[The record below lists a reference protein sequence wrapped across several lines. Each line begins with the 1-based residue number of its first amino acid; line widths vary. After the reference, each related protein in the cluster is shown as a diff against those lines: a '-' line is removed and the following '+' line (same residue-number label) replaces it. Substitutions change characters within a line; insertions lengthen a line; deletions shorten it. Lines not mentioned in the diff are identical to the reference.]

1 MKYSEK
7 PAFVS
12 WWDYGFQAMSTG
24 EHPSVSDNFQ
34 SGIPA
39 TGNMLMARNQDDLT
53 AMFIWQLAEGD
64 RTYASDGGD
73 EYVFTPTF
81 QNVVDKYLSDE
92 QMADFMTMQTTFDE
106 SMIGFIEDRSFN
118 VVKTNRNIVL
128 AEGHPHTAGVF
139 DADTTIF
146 RIYKDGEAM
155 PCTEEVSNSCF
166 GDAWSSEDQ
175 ANITFTNN
183 IRTGAET
190 VEGRTH
196 TIFGDY
202 WYTADLLDE
211 YLSVSTGIH
220 RHNARL
226 AMMTQ
231 LLTEAFD
238 ANPDHTIHD
247 LYDDLINLE
256 GLYTVQDYE
265 GAPGETISR
274 DHEIR
279 YFAIDDR
286 LYPRAGRY
294 TADANYN
301 RGQPMGIFGA
311 PTILSGQDITTYMD
325 EVYETLRGDFA
336 DEMTREEVDEAM
348 QKDFLNQ
355 QAGAEIDPLQIQ
367 DVRVDHNPAFFNTM
381 VARAYVGYGAS
392 TLGVGTTV
400 SNPQPAQHFGQSGSP
415 GTFMANSLP
424 LPGAMMNHFVIA
436 NWYSEDPNVSIQS
449 TNTLVKILKYYPG
462 GELSGQVS
470 MSDDGQGLPGV
481 RLLIER
487 DAFSGEGTEDLDE
500 DTYWIPIG
508 FVDADD
514 DGRYSTTVPAGRI
527 RVTAFAGDYDPTDA
541 QDKIRDGSY
550 GERLGDILTNTND
563 DRQINEITAILGNVA
578 NMTWLGE
585 AQLNVTADQAN
596 RVTPIST
603 SLDVSIGSSGVSG
616 TVTWSGDESFN
627 GDPISETTFILRN
640 IWSMTD
646 NYTVETTSGSFT
658 TEESRILQGTGE
670 ATLVEDGS
678 FESEGIALVKNFI
691 GNFTR
696 DIGNERTFFAN
707 GTWTGFGTMEASW
720 VEPSDV
726 AACELDNASNIV
738 MPENETFCL
747 ADDSTSPPTYRLEG
761 TVTASGTFTSE
772 GTSTLTRTYGDVEAG
787 QGETIEGAGLF
798 EGTGTFN
805 GTGLFIGIG
814 TFSGPMVEPGSFY
827 KTGLLPGTYN
837 MIAQLANGK
846 EVLLPD
852 PVEIGIEPSYDLTL
866 NMPGAIFR
874 DTLGDMMGD
883 PMVNQTIELID
894 VDLGEEFAVEI
905 ITDEEGNFSYGPVP
919 KGDYYYRVDADN
931 DGWYDLN
938 ETVAVIDDTTNITLS
953 MGVPETSDVTLNL
966 VSPVDPLTQEPLFD
980 VSNRTITFEN
990 TEGILLPVNVTSD
1003 ENGQLY
1009 AELLYG
1015 IWDIRDDVNPDF
1027 VLFDQVD
1034 LSPGTGDV
1042 EMDVTYAEA
1051 AYINGSMRSY
1061 PGVTAEEY
1069 NSWLEATPEENR
1081 VETTE
1086 PASALTVNFVSGSLE
1101 FSSVTNVTGFFSVR
1115 VPSGLTYHMT
1125 TESVIINRG
1134 YGDIIAVETG
1144 TDMDLGP
1151 LYLEPSVGVDGVL
1164 HLYDNTTRWSS
1175 SIPLWEPVEIVATNE
1190 DGLEWRTTISENADF
1205 HFDLL
1210 DGEWDLSVEDERL
1223 NVTALENVIVNRT
1236 ATETMSRLELLA
1248 EPEAID
1254 LTLNVYLDSSED
1266 GSFENG
1272 TMVSPSFHLK
1282 PAAEEQETLY
1292 FTADDYTSPGNITVS
1307 LTPGGYDIVFNRTTA
1322 AEENATD
1329 YDLVGVQFF
1338 EAILVGLDAF
1348 EEALDVPL
1356 KNTYLVNGTLTN
1368 STGDGIANDFL
1379 LYNEAEDQW
1388 FNMASD
1394 ENGTFAS
1401 YVPEGEWLAIVAPF
1415 ANGNMSETLRSPI
1428 TVGAAS
1434 NRLGLDLQT
1443 AVSVE
1448 VTMQLREYIT
1458 NDSLADM
1465 TVTAVSHDG
1474 FGNITFERTDENG
1487 NATEMMMPGTWS
1499 LYLNR
1504 TLGTQSWMLDTSDD
1518 PFTTDDA
1525 VDHVLVL
1532 DPVYAEL
1539 EVEIGGKVYWDLDN
1553 NSLPSQGEGIP
1564 GFNVTLQGT
1573 NHSAYS
1579 TVVETDEEGVWRAFV
1594 PIRDVYNVTVE
1605 KDGFDTVYYNTEND
1619 SGFTVHDS
1627 PDSQDV
1633 EVTAGSVEVVG
1644 FITDQLDASRLV
1656 GADITLYPMAGIE
1669 REPVSVSGTMNGT
1682 TLEWSTDIQ
1691 PGDWVVVATEANPD
1705 QNGGGVAIGLLE
1717 ASVSNGGNIT
1727 MVMALGGYV
1736 ELSTAWTDIEQNEYH
1751 AGSSSDGSTLVEG
1764 TVELEVTFDG
1774 MSWMVDVPA
1783 SGELLHLF
1791 PEGSVA
1797 FDSDFNT
1804 VQHEQELDMEY
1815 FGGQTTSVTA
1825 DSTIAAKLTYNRR
1838 VNSNLDVTFNEASV
1852 GSSATILDAENSEMQ
1867 AIVSSTNSSAY
1878 NTITFDYDVV
1888 YNGTEISDVFTVS
1901 GEMGLAQDSDLWTV
1915 QVWNASA
1922 NNGEGAYEDSIELAL
1937 GIGNNETAAQLIA
1950 TVNVQI
1956 TLPSVEDAWNL
1967 ENGHRM
1973 TMRMETDLGEATQA
1987 SVKVFVPQ
1995 SYGFE
2000 ISDAT
2005 EEIGMS
2011 ALVER
2016 QFSFDVTNTGNG
2028 QDSFTIKLFEGGVL
2042 EGWSVTPMTSTLTL
2056 SKGETR
2062 TQQFTVFAPE
2072 SFTEGGFDLTVYV
2085 NSEDETL
2092 DAETVVVSVQAASI
2106 KLNVN
2111 EGDIKLQSDNTANEA
2126 GVVRIPVE
2134 NTGLL
2139 DAPSVIVY
2147 LEPVSP
2153 KSSPELSMTI
2163 AVPAGEKVE
2172 AEFADLSFA
2181 QGNQRFNIRVE
2192 VAGAEATSVDSI
2204 TLPAGDSF
2212 SLEYF
2217 TEVAADGESIWMTL
2231 LIVALGFLV
2240 IYGGVKTARSRG
2252 GTKF

>member
-1 MKYSEK
+1 
-7 PAFVS
+7 
-12 WWDYGFQAMSTG
+12 
-24 EHPSVSDNFQ
+24 
-34 SGIPA
+34 
-39 TGNMLMARNQDDLT
+39 
-53 AMFIWQLAEGD
+53 
-64 RTYASDGGD
+64 
-73 EYVFTPTF
+73 
-81 QNVVDKYLSDE
+81 
-92 QMADFMTMQTTFDE
+92 
-106 SMIGFIEDRSFN
+106 
-118 VVKTNRNIVL
+118 
-128 AEGHPHTAGVF
+128 
-139 DADTTIF
+139 
-146 RIYKDGEAM
+146 
-155 PCTEEVSNSCF
+155 
-166 GDAWSSEDQ
+166 
-175 ANITFTNN
+175 
-183 IRTGAET
+183 
-190 VEGRTH
+190 
-196 TIFGDY
+196 
-202 WYTADLLDE
+202 
-211 YLSVSTGIH
+211 
-220 RHNARL
+220 
-226 AMMTQ
+226 
-231 LLTEAFD
+231 
-238 ANPDHTIHD
+238 
-247 LYDDLINLE
+247 
-256 GLYTVQDYE
+256 
-265 GAPGETISR
+265 
-274 DHEIR
+274 
-279 YFAIDDR
+279 
-286 LYPRAGRY
+286 
-294 TADANYN
+294 
-301 RGQPMGIFGA
+301 
-311 PTILSGQDITTYMD
+311 
-325 EVYETLRGDFA
+325 
-336 DEMTREEVDEAM
+336 
-348 QKDFLNQ
+348 
-355 QAGAEIDPLQIQ
+355 
-367 DVRVDHNPAFFNTM
+367 
-381 VARAYVGYGAS
+381 
-392 TLGVGTTV
+392 
-400 SNPQPAQHFGQSGSP
+400 
-415 GTFMANSLP
+415 
-424 LPGAMMNHFVIA
+424 
-436 NWYSEDPNVSIQS
+436 
-449 TNTLVKILKYYPG
+449 
-462 GELSGQVS
+462 
-470 MSDDGQGLPGV
+470 
-481 RLLIER
+481 
-487 DAFSGEGTEDLDE
+487 
-500 DTYWIPIG
+500 
-508 FVDADD
+508 
-514 DGRYSTTVPAGRI
+514 
-527 RVTAFAGDYDPTDA
+527 
-541 QDKIRDGSY
+541 
-550 GERLGDILTNTND
+550 
-563 DRQINEITAILGNVA
+563 
-578 NMTWLGE
+578 
-585 AQLNVTADQAN
+585 
-596 RVTPIST
+596 
-603 SLDVSIGSSGVSG
+603 
-616 TVTWSGDESFN
+616 
-627 GDPISETTFILRN
+627 
-640 IWSMTD
+640 
-646 NYTVETTSGSFT
+646 
-658 TEESRILQGTGE
+658 
-670 ATLVEDGS
+670 
-678 FESEGIALVKNFI
+678 
-691 GNFTR
+691 
-696 DIGNERTFFAN
+696 
-707 GTWTGFGTMEASW
+707 
-720 VEPSDV
+720 
-726 AACELDNASNIV
+726 
-738 MPENETFCL
+738 
-747 ADDSTSPPTYRLEG
+747 
-761 TVTASGTFTSE
+761 
-772 GTSTLTRTYGDVEAG
+772 
-787 QGETIEGAGLF
+787 
-798 EGTGTFN
+798 
-805 GTGLFIGIG
+805 
-814 TFSGPMVEPGSFY
+814 
-827 KTGLLPGTYN
+827 
-837 MIAQLANGK
+837 
-846 EVLLPD
+846 
-852 PVEIGIEPSYDLTL
+852 
-866 NMPGAIFR
+866 
-874 DTLGDMMGD
+874 
-883 PMVNQTIELID
+883 
-894 VDLGEEFAVEI
+894 
-905 ITDEEGNFSYGPVP
+905 
-919 KGDYYYRVDADN
+919 
-931 DGWYDLN
+931 
-938 ETVAVIDDTTNITLS
+938 
-953 MGVPETSDVTLNL
+953 VPETSDVTLNL

-1015 IWDIRDDVNPDF
+1015 IWDIRDDVNSDF

-1223 NVTALENVIVNRT
+1223 NVTTLENVGVNRT

-1532 DPVYAEL
+1532 DPAYAEL

-1656 GADITLYPMAGIE
+1656 GADITLYPVAGIE

-1764 TVELEVTFDG
+1764 TVEVEVTFDG

-1867 AIVSSTNSSAY
+1867 AIVSSTNNSVY

-1888 YNGTEISDVFTVS
+1888 YNGTEISDVFSVS
-1901 GEMGLAQDSDLWTV
+1901 GEMGLAQDSDLWMV

-1937 GIGNNETAAQLIA
+1937 GIGNNETPAQLMA

-1987 SVKVFVPQ
+1987 SIKVFVPQ

-2106 KLNVN
+2106 KLSVN

-2147 LEPVSP
+2147 LEPISP

>member
-1 MKYSEK
+1 
-7 PAFVS
+7 
-12 WWDYGFQAMSTG
+12 
-24 EHPSVSDNFQ
+24 
-34 SGIPA
+34 
-39 TGNMLMARNQDDLT
+39 
-53 AMFIWQLAEGD
+53 
-64 RTYASDGGD
+64 
-73 EYVFTPTF
+73 
-81 QNVVDKYLSDE
+81 
-92 QMADFMTMQTTFDE
+92 
-106 SMIGFIEDRSFN
+106 
-118 VVKTNRNIVL
+118 
-128 AEGHPHTAGVF
+128 
-139 DADTTIF
+139 
-146 RIYKDGEAM
+146 M

-550 GERLGDILTNTND
+550 GERLGDILTNTNA

-1605 KDGFDTVYYNTEND
+1605 KDGFDTVYYDTEND

>member
-1 MKYSEK
+1 M
-7 PAFVS
+7 
-12 WWDYGFQAMSTG
+12 
-24 EHPSVSDNFQ
+24 
-34 SGIPA
+34 
-39 TGNMLMARNQDDLT
+39 
-53 AMFIWQLAEGD
+53 
-64 RTYASDGGD
+64 
-73 EYVFTPTF
+73 
-81 QNVVDKYLSDE
+81 
-92 QMADFMTMQTTFDE
+92 
-106 SMIGFIEDRSFN
+106 
-118 VVKTNRNIVL
+118 
-128 AEGHPHTAGVF
+128 
-139 DADTTIF
+139 
-146 RIYKDGEAM
+146 
-155 PCTEEVSNSCF
+155 
-166 GDAWSSEDQ
+166 
-175 ANITFTNN
+175 
-183 IRTGAET
+183 
-190 VEGRTH
+190 
-196 TIFGDY
+196 
-202 WYTADLLDE
+202 
-211 YLSVSTGIH
+211 
-220 RHNARL
+220 
-226 AMMTQ
+226 
-231 LLTEAFD
+231 
-238 ANPDHTIHD
+238 
-247 LYDDLINLE
+247 
-256 GLYTVQDYE
+256 
-265 GAPGETISR
+265 
-274 DHEIR
+274 
-279 YFAIDDR
+279 
-286 LYPRAGRY
+286 
-294 TADANYN
+294 
-301 RGQPMGIFGA
+301 
-311 PTILSGQDITTYMD
+311 
-325 EVYETLRGDFA
+325 
-336 DEMTREEVDEAM
+336 
-348 QKDFLNQ
+348 
-355 QAGAEIDPLQIQ
+355 
-367 DVRVDHNPAFFNTM
+367 
-381 VARAYVGYGAS
+381 
-392 TLGVGTTV
+392 
-400 SNPQPAQHFGQSGSP
+400 
-415 GTFMANSLP
+415 
-424 LPGAMMNHFVIA
+424 
-436 NWYSEDPNVSIQS
+436 
-449 TNTLVKILKYYPG
+449 
-462 GELSGQVS
+462 
-470 MSDDGQGLPGV
+470 
-481 RLLIER
+481 
-487 DAFSGEGTEDLDE
+487 
-500 DTYWIPIG
+500 
-508 FVDADD
+508 
-514 DGRYSTTVPAGRI
+514 
-527 RVTAFAGDYDPTDA
+527 
-541 QDKIRDGSY
+541 
-550 GERLGDILTNTND
+550 
-563 DRQINEITAILGNVA
+563 
-578 NMTWLGE
+578 
-585 AQLNVTADQAN
+585 
-596 RVTPIST
+596 
-603 SLDVSIGSSGVSG
+603 
-616 TVTWSGDESFN
+616 
-627 GDPISETTFILRN
+627 
-640 IWSMTD
+640 
-646 NYTVETTSGSFT
+646 
-658 TEESRILQGTGE
+658 
-670 ATLVEDGS
+670 
-678 FESEGIALVKNFI
+678 
-691 GNFTR
+691 
-696 DIGNERTFFAN
+696 
-707 GTWTGFGTMEASW
+707 
-720 VEPSDV
+720 
-726 AACELDNASNIV
+726 
-738 MPENETFCL
+738 
-747 ADDSTSPPTYRLEG
+747 
-761 TVTASGTFTSE
+761 
-772 GTSTLTRTYGDVEAG
+772 
-787 QGETIEGAGLF
+787 
-798 EGTGTFN
+798 
-805 GTGLFIGIG
+805 
-814 TFSGPMVEPGSFY
+814 
-827 KTGLLPGTYN
+827 
-837 MIAQLANGK
+837 
-846 EVLLPD
+846 PD

-1852 GSSATILDAENSEMQ
+1852 GSSATILDAEHSEMQ
-1867 AIVSSTNSSAY
+1867 AISSSTNRSAY